1 MAWNEDEMSL
11 LVLPETLATLAATS
25 SARSTSIKFWPNHKK
40 KKQKKSKLKKK
51 TMDKLRQVKKEKQ
64 QPTNKN
70 VVKGRI
76 QNNP

>member
-40 KKQKKSKLKKK
+40 K
-51 TMDKLRQVKKEKQ
+51 TKEKQ
-64 QPTNKN
+64 IKKKN
-70 VVKGRI
+70 NG
-76 QNNP
+76 